1 MPSSLGNSDHQPAT
15 CGPLRRVRAPSRSRA
30 HFSRPVLLAPA
41 VISLLA
47 TLALPGLAV
56 QFLTLP
62 AQSKVASEYEIKAAF
77 LYNFAKFVEW
87 PAGVFSD
94 PKQPMGICVFG
105 QDPFGHALED
115 ALLGKTVG
123 DHTVMLGHARQLADL
138 AGCQIAFLS
147 SSDGVRLKEILVRVR
162 SQHVLIVGESEGFA
176 AAGGAIQFVLDQNR
190 VRFVINPDAA
200 ERAGLKINS
209 KLLAL
214 ATIVHDSPR
223 PSESRN

>member
-1 MPSSLGNSDHQPAT
+1 MDAASQPPRASSRQGLRFANRLRPCPHTPAEILLIAILT
-15 CGPLRRVRAPSRSRA
+15 APA
-30 HFSRPVLLAPA
+30 LLAGFT
-41 VISLLA
+41 
-47 TLALPGLAV
+47 TLH
-56 QFLTLP
+56 
-62 AQSKVASEYEIKAAF
+62 AQSKAASEYDIKAAF

-87 PAGVFSD
+87 PPSALTDS
-94 PKQPMGICVFG
+94 KQPMGLCVFG

-123 DHTVMLGHARQLADL
+123 EHPVLLGHAKQIADL
-138 AGCQIAFLS
+138 AGCQIIFLGASES
-147 SSDGVRLKEILVRVR
+147 SRLHEVMGRVQK
-162 SQHVLIVGESEGFA
+162 QHALLVGESEGFA
-176 AAGGAIQFVLDQNR
+176 SAGGTIQFVLDQNR

-223 PSESRN
+223 PAEGRN